1 MEVSLME
8 ILDARERRVKRQE
21 ALLAQYGKP
30 LLCFTMN
37 IAGPVKN
44 SPLIRRGFALGKTLL
59 ERQLPVQQGKILHV
73 EQVCGH
79 TGNEA
84 MYVLD
89 CDVLHAKRAA
99 ALVEDHTPAGR
110 LFDMDVIRPDGS
122 KVSREELGLGER
134 TCLLCGKPAR
144 ICARSRAH
152 SVQQLQQRTEEMLKD
167 ALLRWESGEIARIAC
182 QAMLYE
188 VAVTPKPGLVDRE
201 NSGSHRDMDFFS
213 FQASGAALWPYFE
226 ECTKIGIE
234 TSALSPEQTFEAL
247 RGPGLLAE
255 GAMLHA
261 TGGVN
266 THKGA
271 IFSLG
276 ILCGAAGRLGS
287 RDPEALLAECGRM
300 AAGLVAGDFAGL
312 TETSARTVGQR
323 LYLHHGITGV
333 RGQAEAGFPAVLQA
347 GLPKLEAGLAQ
358 GLSMNDALCG
368 ALLALLTAAVD
379 TNLIA
384 RSDYDT
390 QQRVRRQVEELLR
403 SEPFPGPERLRQLD
417 AEFTA
422 QNLSPGGSADLL
434 AMTCFLYL
442 LKQEQDIYGSI
453 L

>member
-8 ILDARERRVKRQE
+8 ILDARERRARRQKE
-21 ALLAQYGKP
+21 LLAQYGKP

-44 SPLIRRGFALGKTLL
+44 SPLIRRGFALGKLLL
-59 ERQLPVQQGKILHV
+59 ERQLPVQKAQILHF
-73 EQVCGH
+73 EQGCAD

-84 MYVLD
+84 IYVLD
-89 CDVLHAKRAA
+89 CDALAAKRAA

-122 KVSREELGLGER
+122 KVSREELGLEER
-134 TCLLCGKPAR
+134 KCLLCGLPAR
-144 ICARSRAH
+144 ICGRSRAH
-152 SVQQLQQRTEEMLKD
+152 SVEQLQQRTEELLED
-167 ALLRWESGEIARIAC
+167 ALLRRESGEIARLAC
-182 QAMLYE
+182 QALLYE

-213 FQASGAALWPYFE
+213 FQASAAALWPYFE
-226 ECTKIGIE
+226 ACAKIGME
-234 TSALSPEQTFEAL
+234 TSTQQPEQTFGAL
-247 RGPGLLAE
+247 RGPGMLAE

-276 ILCGAAGRLGS
+276 ILCGAVGRLGTG
-287 RDPEALLAECGRM
+287 DPETLLAECGRM
-300 AAGLVAGDFAGL
+300 TAGVTAGDFAGV
-312 TETSARTVGQR
+312 TEENARTAGQK
-323 LYLHHGITGV
+323 LYLRHGITGV
-333 RGQAEAGFPAVLQA
+333 RGQAEAGFPAVLRA
-347 GLPKLEAGLAQ
+347 GLPTLEAGLDR
-358 GLSMNDALCG
+358 GLSLNDALCG

-390 QQRVRRQVEELLR
+390 QQQVRRKVEELLQ

-417 AEFTA
+417 ADFTA
-422 QNLSPGGSADLL
+422 RNLSPGGSADLL

-442 LKQEQDIYGSI
+442 LKQEPDIFGSTQ
-453 L
+453 